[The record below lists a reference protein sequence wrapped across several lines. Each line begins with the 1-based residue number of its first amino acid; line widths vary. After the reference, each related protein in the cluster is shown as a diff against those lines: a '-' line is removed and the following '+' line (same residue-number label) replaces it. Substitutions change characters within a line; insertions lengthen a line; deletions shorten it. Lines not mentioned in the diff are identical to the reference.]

1 MDVVQKDVHIGDEDD
16 DSKVVWNPI
25 KLLKT
30 FFKARNNP
38 DNYTKKNGLNDYTG
52 FTLFWALS
60 CSIVPLITLLF
71 LIPSGRFPKSITGT
85 SLINYLIHIL
95 IILIIS
101 SYIIPIHNRYPGK
114 SGAQINLVI
123 TFAVALFHFG
133 VSSASGRFSDTF
145 RTLLLSKQI
154 SSMNIVILCSAIG
167 WAYIKYSHLK
177 SHTVTNTDTNT
188 SFTDAEVNAINWADS
203 AKQDWTLAQK
213 RAILRV
219 SKDHLACDWHKQDDT
234 NRTTQIFILI
244 ICFIIM
250 LYPLILSWRTYSLKG
265 TLLENNASPI
275 FLFGLLMVLFFWDIP
290 ASLLYSLKGNFL
302 GTLSATNPIKVSK
315 INKNSS
321 LIDLSFPGRDETK
334 AKDMNN
340 DNITAGNFK
349 SKIEKN
355 IEICNREHR
364 TNYLASTGFNYLF
377 WLLLGIYFELV
388 RMHNNGI
395 STMYGITFMSD
406 ALKNFS
412 INLLMLLGTFLSTLF
427 GGAYL
432 WKGKKI

>member
-1 MDVVQKDVHIGDEDD
+1 
-16 DSKVVWNPI
+16 
-25 KLLKT
+25 
-30 FFKARNNP
+30 
-38 DNYTKKNGLNDYTG
+38 
-52 FTLFWALS
+52 
-60 CSIVPLITLLF
+60 
-71 LIPSGRFPKSITGT
+71 
-85 SLINYLIHIL
+85 
-95 IILIIS
+95 
-101 SYIIPIHNRYPGK
+101 
-114 SGAQINLVI
+114 
-123 TFAVALFHFG
+123 
-133 VSSASGRFSDTF
+133 
-145 RTLLLSKQI
+145 
-154 SSMNIVILCSAIG
+154 
-167 WAYIKYSHLK
+167 
-177 SHTVTNTDTNT
+177 
-188 SFTDAEVNAINWADS
+188 
-203 AKQDWTLAQK
+203 
-213 RAILRV
+213 
-219 SKDHLACDWHKQDDT
+219 
-234 NRTTQIFILI
+234 
-244 ICFIIM
+244 M